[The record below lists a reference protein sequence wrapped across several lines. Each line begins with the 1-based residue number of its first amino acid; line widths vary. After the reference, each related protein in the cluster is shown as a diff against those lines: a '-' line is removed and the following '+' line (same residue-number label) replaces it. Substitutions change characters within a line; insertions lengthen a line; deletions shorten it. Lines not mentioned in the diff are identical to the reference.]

1 MSNIKDIT
9 TKSNF
14 NSPLG
19 VRGSLEVRGS
29 SLPYFIDTTLRDGEQ
44 SPGVVF
50 SLAEK
55 IRIAALLGAAGVP
68 ELEIGTPAMGD
79 AEIQDIRTLCSM
91 GFGFKTLAWCRA
103 TKHDIRCA
111 KMAGTNG
118 VHISFPVS
126 DILLKAMG
134 KDTVWVMTTLREL
147 IDFAL
152 PMFDYVTIGAQDA
165 SRADKAFLREFVCA
179 ASAFGASRVRLA
191 DTVGTLNPISTF
203 EMISSIRCVDKEIP
217 LEIHAHND
225 LGMATANTLAAFMA
239 GANCLSTT
247 VNGLGERA
255 GNAPMEEVA
264 MALELSAG
272 ISSTLYTEG
281 FAELSAYV
289 AKVSNRPISASKPI
303 TGEMVLTH
311 ESGIHTSCLLKNRN
325 TYQLISAA
333 SVGREEQEFLIG
345 KHSGKSTLLH
355 YLMEVNL
362 PVADINCGILLDKVK
377 EKAEQLK
384 RALTKEELYA
394 LYTDIYI
401 NKKINKIVEH
411 V

>member
-1 MSNIKDIT
+1 
-9 TKSNF
+9 
-14 NSPLG
+14 
-19 VRGSLEVRGS
+19 
-29 SLPYFIDTTLRDGEQ
+29 
-44 SPGVVF
+44 
-50 SLAEK
+50 
-55 IRIAALLGAAGVP
+55 
-68 ELEIGTPAMGD
+68 
-79 AEIQDIRTLCSM
+79 
-91 GFGFKTLAWCRA
+91 
-103 TKHDIRCA
+103 
-111 KMAGTNG
+111 
-118 VHISFPVS
+118 
-126 DILLKAMG
+126 
-134 KDTVWVMTTLREL
+134 
-147 IDFAL
+147 
-152 PMFDYVTIGAQDA
+152 
-165 SRADKAFLREFVCA
+165 
-179 ASAFGASRVRLA
+179 
-191 DTVGTLNPISTF
+191 VGTLNPISTF
-203 EMISSIRCVDKEIP
+203 EMISSIRSVEKEIP

-272 ISSTLYTEG
+272 ISSTLFTEG

-303 TGEMVLTH
+303 TGELVLTH

-345 KHSGKSTLLH
+345 KHSGKATLLH

-362 PVADINCGILLDKVK
+362 PVTDINCEFLLDKVK
-377 EKAEQLK
+377 EKAELLK

-401 NKKINKIVEH
+401 LKKQTICQH
-411 V
+411 QS